1 MGPALGLLSLAL
13 FMPRLRSRNL
23 CPARR
28 PDGASENPG
37 TQRAAISSVTFDS
50 CVCEDRTQTIAVAEA
65 KAEAEVE
72 DVSACIAVLVR
83 REFCDSCVPPMI
95 ILNVGYIVSSI
106 YPASM

>member
-13 FMPRLRSRNL
+13 FMPRLQSRNL

-72 DVSACIAVLVR
+72 DVSLASRYLYVVNFVILVCPR
-83 REFCDSCVPPMI
+83 
-95 ILNVGYIVSSI
+95 
-106 YPASM
+106 

>member
-13 FMPRLRSRNL
+13 FMPRLQSRNL

-72 DVSACIAVLVR
+72 DVSLASRYLYVVNFVILVCPR
-83 REFCDSCVPPMI
+83 WLS
-95 ILNVGYIVSSI
+95 
-106 YPASM
+106 